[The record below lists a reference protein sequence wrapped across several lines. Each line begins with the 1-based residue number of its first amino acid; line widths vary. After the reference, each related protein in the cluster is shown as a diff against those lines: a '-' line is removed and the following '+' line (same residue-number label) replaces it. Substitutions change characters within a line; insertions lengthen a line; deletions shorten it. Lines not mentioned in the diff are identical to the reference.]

1 MLRLPLIGREEAPLT
16 LPARINIEKNL
27 ISSSTSSSHRSS
39 RVQETH
45 FLNHLFL
52 INVTITISFVPFH
65 ISCRTSSHSYCH
77 SAHLSFGLII
87 FTRSGCIRK
96 CIFSRKKNYFLV
108 CSALSR
114 EYTSRQVLARTF
126 QTAAPTTSCAIRP
139 CNVSI
144 H

>member
-1 MLRLPLIGREEAPLT
+1 MLRHPLIEREEAPLT
-16 LPARINIEKNL
+16 LPARINIEKNP
-27 ISSSTSSSHRSS
+27 ISSSTSSSHRSY

-45 FLNHLFL
+45 FLSHLFL

-96 CIFSRKKNYFLV
+96 CIFSRKTIYYLHYFHIFQKCCTMLQFHP
-108 CSALSR
+108 LSR
-114 EYTSRQVLARTF
+114 AKNGRQKLF
-126 QTAAPTTSCAIRP
+126 YLLLF
-139 CNVSI
+139 
-144 H
+144 